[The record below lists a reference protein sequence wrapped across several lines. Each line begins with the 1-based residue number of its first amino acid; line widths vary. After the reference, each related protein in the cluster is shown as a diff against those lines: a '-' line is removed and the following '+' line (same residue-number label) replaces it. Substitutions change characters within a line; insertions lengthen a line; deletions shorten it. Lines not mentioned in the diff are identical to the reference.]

1 MEMGQIEE
9 REEGGQVMGKIL
21 KSSALNMVN
30 LRCIFEIP

>member
-9 REEGGQVMGKIL
+9 REEGRQVMGKIL
-21 KSSALNMVN
+21 KSSALNVVN